1 MQLEQQM
8 TLEIIE
14 EEIEELEKTIQLNND
29 EKYQK
34 QLKELKELKLQ
45 AEFNLLQEVLKW
57 QHYKIKQLNLKGIH
71 HAINITKSN

>member
-45 AEFNLLQEVLKW
+45 AEFNLLQEVLK
-57 QHYKIKQLNLKGIH
+57 
-71 HAINITKSN
+71 